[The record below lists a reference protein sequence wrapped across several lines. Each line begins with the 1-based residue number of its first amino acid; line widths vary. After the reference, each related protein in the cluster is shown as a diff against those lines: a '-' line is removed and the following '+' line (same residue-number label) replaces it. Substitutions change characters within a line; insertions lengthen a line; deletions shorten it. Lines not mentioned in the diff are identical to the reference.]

1 VDRTEASIAPARG
14 GDRTDRGQ
22 RRRAPAGR
30 KLAVL
35 GIVALAAGSWWSPP
49 AGAAGKP
56 RTSHHAG
63 TSGPALS
70 LLAPP
75 TVAGPSSPFGVRLG
89 VSGTV
94 PLTALTLSVTVYGPV
109 PDLTE
114 FDETLG
120 GSPVGDI
127 VASSGTF
134 PVSSLPADPQ
144 GGVDLT
150 VPVTA
155 AGVTGAG
162 TGPFTADLSCQL
174 GSCGGVYPVLLK
186 LTDTDSGDV
195 TSRLLTYLVYTDP
208 AGDIEPLR
216 FALVVP
222 LSLPA
227 STVFPGDLDLDP
239 ASLAT
244 LANVMG
250 ALAGPRATM
259 PLTIVPG
266 PATVAALTSTGSARA
281 RTVLASML
289 SLIADPD
296 HQVLCG
302 SFVPVDA
309 SSLVSAALGGAT
321 EITQQIHRGVQVLDS
336 IAGPRSAACTA
347 SNVWVAGDTLDAATI
362 AALDSLGYDDL
373 VVPPDAVSGPP
384 PSTTPTRL
392 FTLDGSTHPGN
403 AVLSD
408 PGLSAL
414 IQRPAHAD
422 PAQAAGQLLA
432 ELELDYYEAQNTPK
446 ARGVVVTPAT
456 TTSMDPAVVTDL
468 LDGLQNNPMIEP
480 VTLTTLFADVPV
492 GGTVAGFP
500 QPSSRRPATIAGP
513 SGLPV
518 RAIAT
523 ARSQL
528 TGYSAAVTGS
538 PSGDTVA
545 AALGDQLL
553 GAESQELTPSEQSTA
568 VGHFEDSFRRQ
579 LSLLSI
585 TSRQVRLTA
594 RTGSV
599 PITVIKNASYPVR
612 AVLTVT
618 SDKIIFSAG
627 GAQVPNPECR
637 TPVVTNSSGRSSVST
652 LCTFIHGTNA
662 VYIEMRS
669 QVSGDFRMSVTLNS
683 PAAGLQLASGELTV
697 RSMSTSAVAIAL
709 TVAAGAVLLSWWGR
723 TMWRNRRTR
732 RGLHRQRGGGS

>member
-1 VDRTEASIAPARG
+1 
-14 GDRTDRGQ
+14 
-22 RRRAPAGR
+22 
-30 KLAVL
+30 VL
-35 GIVALAAGSWWSPP
+35 GIVALAAGGSWWAPP

-56 RTSHHAG
+56 RTSHHAR

-75 TVAGPSSPFGVRLG
+75 SIAGPSSPFSVRLG
-89 VSGTV
+89 LSGTV
-94 PLTALTLSVTVYGPV
+94 PRTALTLSVTVYEPV

-114 FDETLG
+114 FDQTLG
-120 GSPVGDI
+120 GSPVGNI
-127 VASSGTF
+127 VSSSDAIA
-134 PVSSLPADPQ
+134 VSSLPADPE

-162 TGPFTADLSCQL
+162 TGPFAADLSCQL

-186 LTDTDSGDV
+186 LTDTSSGDV

-227 STVFPGDLDLDP
+227 STSSPGDLELNP

-244 LANVMG
+244 LSNVMG
-250 ALAGPRATM
+250 AIDGPRATV
-259 PLTIVPG
+259 PLTVVPG
-266 PATVAALTSTGSARA
+266 PATVNALTSTGSARA
-281 RTVLASML
+281 RAVLASLL
-289 SLIADPD
+289 SLVADPD
-296 HQVLCG
+296 HQILCG

-309 SSLVSAALGGAT
+309 SALVAAALGGAA
-321 EITQQIHRGVQVLDS
+321 EVAQQIHRGVQVLDS
-336 IAGPRSAACTA
+336 IAGLHSAACAA
-347 SNVWVAGDTLDAATI
+347 SNAWVAGDTLDAATI
-362 AALDSLGYDDL
+362 AALGSLGYDNL
-373 VVPPDAVSGPP
+373 VVPPDAVSGPA
-384 PSTTPTRL
+384 PSTTPTRR
-392 FTLDGSTHPGN
+392 FTLGGSTHPGN

-414 IQRPAHAD
+414 IQTQAHAD
-422 PAQAAGQLLA
+422 PAVAAGQLLA
-432 ELELDYYEAQNTPK
+432 ELELDYYEAQNTPE

-456 TTSMDPAVVTDL
+456 TAAMDPTVVTDL
-468 LDGLQNNPMIEP
+468 LDGLQNNPMVEP

-500 QPSSRRPATIAGP
+500 QPSSRRPATIATP

-518 RAIAT
+518 RAIVT

-528 TGYSAAVTGS
+528 TGFSAAVAGS
-538 PSGDTVA
+538 RSGDTVA
-545 AALGDQLL
+545 TALGDQLL
-553 GAESQELTPSEQSTA
+553 GAESEELTPSEQGIA
-568 VGHFEDSFRRQ
+568 VGHFEDSFRSQ

-585 TSRQVRLTA
+585 TSREVRLTA

-612 AVLTVT
+612 AILTVT

-627 GAQVPNPECR
+627 STQVPNPECR
-637 TPVVTNSSGRSSVST
+637 APVVTNASGRSSVST

-669 QVSGDFRMSVTLNS
+669 RVSGDFRMSVTLNS
-683 PAAGLQLASGELTV
+683 PAAGLQLAGGELTV

-732 RGLHRQRGGGS
+732 RGLHRQRSGGS